1 MYREWRIG
9 VSVAAIMAMRGNPVM
24 DHASRSQHQTQ
35 ADASSISSTNPT
47 ASSPLPTQTPPWG
60 ALWVMAL
67 GLAMIVLDSSI
78 VNVSIPTIIDDIGI
92 NLTDAQ
98 WVTSLYNIV
107 LAALLLPF
115 GKLGDAR
122 GRKLVF
128 QVGTVIFVASSTLA
142 AASQGAGMLLAA
154 RVLQGIGGAMIMPN
168 TLSTV
173 SALFRGKYR
182 AAAFGVWG
190 SARCSVAC
198 SPRLWDGV
206 GFSW

>member
-1 MYREWRIG
+1 
-9 VSVAAIMAMRGNPVM
+9 
-24 DHASRSQHQTQ
+24 
-35 ADASSISSTNPT
+35 
-47 ASSPLPTQTPPWG
+47 
-60 ALWVMAL
+60 
-67 GLAMIVLDSSI
+67 MIVLDSSI

-190 SARCSVAC
+190 CGDEFGRRPRPAARWRVHRDSGMALDFLGELAVGYRGSLCRPSSWCRKPVGTPRSPAPRMPHGMPDPIVSVWIFRAWC
-198 SPRLWDGV
+198 CLP
-206 GFSW
+206 

>member
-1 MYREWRIG
+1 MKNRIK
-9 VSVAAIMAMRGNPVM
+9 
-24 DHASRSQHQTQ
+24 T
-35 ADASSISSTNPT
+35 
-47 ASSPLPTQTPPWG
+47 L
-60 ALWVMAL
+60 
-67 GLAMIVLDSSI
+67 
-78 VNVSIPTIIDDIGI
+78 IDDIGI

-190 SARCSVAC
+190 AVMSSAAALGPLHGLWHPVLHD
-198 SPRLWDGV
+198 RLPAGQPD
-206 GFSW
+206 S